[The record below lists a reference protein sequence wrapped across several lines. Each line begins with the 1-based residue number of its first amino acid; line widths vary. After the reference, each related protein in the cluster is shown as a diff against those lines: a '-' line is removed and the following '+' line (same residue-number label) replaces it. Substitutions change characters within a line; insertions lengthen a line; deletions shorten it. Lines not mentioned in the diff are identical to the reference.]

1 MYALRNLSSPFK
13 LSILQVGASLSKK
26 TAFRSISSQA
36 RKLIESCGFSRAA
49 IQVLQVNGVENI
61 NGVNCLEDPEV
72 REGIKEFSNW
82 PTIPQIYINR
92 EFIGGFDILL
102 EMHKSGEL
110 EALLIKEKII
120 NPTESK

>member
-1 MYALRNLSSPFK
+1 MKGTPD
-13 LSILQVGASLSKK
+13 
-26 TAFRSISSQA
+26 
-36 RKLIESCGFSRAA
+36 EPMCGFSRAA

-120 NPTESK
+120 NPTESN

>member
-1 MYALRNLSSPFK
+1 MKGTPD
-13 LSILQVGASLSKK
+13 
-26 TAFRSISSQA
+26 
-36 RKLIESCGFSRAA
+36 EPMCGFSRAA